1 MSDKQKYRLKQLR
14 LERELVHA
22 ASKLAIVIGGVLLLV
37 IAAWKL
43 L

>member
-1 MSDKQKYRLKQLR
+1 MSDKQKYSIKRL
-14 LERELVHA
+14 REEQKLINE